1 MSHRRNFNILST
13 HRKNFCV
20 NLAGKEPNNY
30 GLLFSVPVDFSDA
43 KFYTLNRG

>member
-1 MSHRRNFNILST
+1 MSYKRNFNILST

-30 GLLFSVPVDFSDA
+30 WITTFIIVCLVFEL
-43 KFYTLNRG
+43 TL